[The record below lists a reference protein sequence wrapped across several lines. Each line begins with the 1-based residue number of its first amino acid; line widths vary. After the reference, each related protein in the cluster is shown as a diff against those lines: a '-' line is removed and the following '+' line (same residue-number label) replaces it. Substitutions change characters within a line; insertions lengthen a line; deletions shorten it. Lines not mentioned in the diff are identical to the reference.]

1 MGREPGAGAGACADT
16 RTPGRRVRLLAGSG
30 YRSGVMWRTATEF
43 DARSISTT
51 AEPMVHGYPPPARAA
66 GTAVVAYCGV
76 RTIVRGES
84 TPTPPPD
91 TCPECVEIWRSHRDS
106 SG

>member
-1 MGREPGAGAGACADT
+1 M
-16 RTPGRRVRLLAGSG
+16 
-30 YRSGVMWRTATEF
+30 MWRTATEF

-84 TPTPPPD
+84 SPTPPPD
-91 TCPECVEIWRSHRDS
+91 TCPECVAIWQRQRDS
-106 SG
+106 AG